1 MITVQTLRLRG
12 LVASSLLALA
22 ACSGTPSQPDQ
33 SPGEAAAGQPMAG
46 QPSRTAGGSG
56 SQDPIPESQRRGV
69 LLARALE
76 NGKQFLAVGQYEQAR
91 GEALFALELDPKSS
105 EARELLAKCQAVLAD
120 APLTSPQGR
129 LDQAVMLDKIRA
141 ERERSIVENDLQ
153 MGRANLQQG
162 NFGRAVDHFERA
174 AIALRFSPYTQ
185 PNDPKRKEVEAELAN
200 AREAK
205 AKAEADRIDRA
216 KSASEEELR
225 RLEAEQQVA
234 RSLRVER
241 MLEQANLSFQAG
253 RYEESLKLVDQALLL
268 DPINPTATALRDLAD
283 RARHNTTV
291 DNARERFR
299 IEWNKT
305 FLELQHSNL
314 PQTETVQFNPERWA
328 LVSQR
333 APASFTTPNDLYAPE
348 NQAVIE
354 VLESTDRASEH
365 HFPLGTTLADWAAH
379 YAQRTNITFFI
390 EESAKAL
397 PVEQTTLSD
406 FHLPRKSVAEALRN
420 IQAQTGVAFKVRDGM
435 VRLAASTGTP
445 DGPYFVDKILVHD
458 LVKGYRDKPG
468 PVLTL
473 PVPGVDVPL
482 FPEGE
487 ENPPPPVVDE
497 AKLQDLLKGLIAQD
511 KWDGNPFTM
520 NIQAGVMFV
529 YANADTHRQ
538 ISQVVNQLRKHVG
551 IQVDLESRFL
561 KVEDSFLED
570 VGVDLRGLGDQ
581 SAQGLAGRGLEK
593 NGLRP
598 NAGFEDFGPRQQ
610 QNASVPGVVGTG
622 TSPGLFFDNGR
633 DGDYMARIENLYNG
647 TLGGRRDGLSNAG
660 GLALQYAFL
669 DDTEV
674 ELVLRAVAKQERSET
689 IDAPRLL
696 VFNNVQA
703 SMHHLQNIA
712 YIRDFDVEIAQNA
725 AVANPVVGV
734 VHEGVTLDVK
744 PVVDA
749 DLRFIT
755 MELRPTVMT
764 LQLPIPTFTTT
775 LGVGQPISIQIPEVN
790 LQKVRTTVTLP
801 DGGTMM
807 LGGMRL
813 VERQNM
819 RSTVPLIGN
828 LPGLSWLFT
837 RKGTSVQNRKILILI
852 KARII
857 LMNEWEPTTVVG
869 QDGRMVSAK

>member
-33 SPGEAAAGQPMAG
+33 PSAEPSNGSSNGQPMA
-46 QPSRTAGGSG
+46 QPKVG
-56 SQDPIPESQRRGV
+56 SQDPVPESQRRGV

-76 NGKQFLAVGQYEQAR
+76 NGKQFLAIGQYEQAR
-91 GEALFALELDPKSS
+91 SEALFALELDPKSG

-141 ERERSIVENDLQ
+141 ERERAIVENELQ
-153 MGRANLQQG
+153 LGRANLQQG

-185 PNDPKRKEVEAELAN
+185 PNDPKRKEVEAELAS
-200 AREAK
+200 AQDAK
-205 AKAEADRIDRA
+205 AKAEIERLDRA
-216 KSASEEELR
+216 KIASERELAQ
-225 RLEAEQQVA
+225 LEAEQQVA

-253 RYEESLKLVDQALLL
+253 QYDQSLKLVDQALML
-268 DPINPTATALRDLAD
+268 DPTNPTATALRDLAD
-283 RARHNTTV
+283 RARHNTAV
-291 DNARERFR
+291 DNSRERFR

-328 LVSQR
+328 MVSQR
-333 APASFTTPNDLYAPE
+333 EPASFTQTTNLETPE
-348 NQAVIE
+348 NQAVWQRLQE
-354 VLESTDRASEH
+354 TAFEH
-365 HFPLGTTLADWAAH
+365 NFPSGTAVADWAAY
-379 YAQRTNITFFI
+379 YAERTGVTFLV
-390 EESAKAL
+390 EDEVRAL
-397 PVEQTTLSD
+397 PAEQTTLSD
-406 FHLPRKSVAEALRN
+406 FHLPRKPVAEALRN
-420 IQAQTGVAFKVRDGM
+420 IQAQTGVAFRVRDGM

-445 DGPYFVDKILVHD
+445 DGPYFVHKIHVND
-458 LVKGYRDKPG
+458 LVKGYRDRPG
-468 PVLTL
+468 PQLTL
-473 PVPGVDVPL
+473 PIPGVDVPL
-482 FPEGE
+482 FPEAD
-487 ENPPPPVVDE
+487 ENVPPPVVDE
-497 AKLQDLLKGLIAQD
+497 GKLQELLKGMIAQD

-529 YANADTHRQ
+529 YANSDTHRQ
-538 ISQVVNQLRKHVG
+538 VDQVVEQLRKHVG
-551 IQVDLESRFL
+551 IQIDVESRFL

-570 VGVDLRGLGDQ
+570 VGIDLRGLGDQ
-581 SAQGLAGRGLEK
+581 SSQGLAGRGLEK

-598 NAGFEDFGPRQQ
+598 NAGFDDFGPKVQ
-610 QNASVPGVVGTG
+610 QNASVPGLVGTG
-622 TSPGLFFDNGR
+622 TSPGVFFDNGR

-674 ELVLRAVAKQERSET
+674 ELVLRAVAKQERSEQV
-689 IDAPRLL
+689 DAPRLL

-703 SMHHLQNIA
+703 SMHHLHNIA

-749 DLRFIT
+749 DLKFIT

-819 RSTVPLIGN
+819 RSSVPLIGS
-828 LPGLSWLFT
+828 LPGLSWLFS

-857 LMNEWEPTTVVG
+857 LMDEWEPATVVG
-869 QDGRMVSAK
+869 PDGRIVSSK

>member
-22 ACSGTPSQPDQ
+22 ACSGAPNQADQ
-33 SPGEAAAGQPMAG
+33 SPTPNEPTGGESMVRPRADNPA
-46 QPSRTAGGSG
+46 G
-56 SQDPIPESQRRGV
+56 SQDPVPESQRREA

-76 NGKQFLAVGQYEQAR
+76 NGRQFLAVGQYEQAR
-91 GEALFALELDPKSS
+91 GEALFALELDPKS
-105 EARELLAKCQAVLAD
+105 EAGRELLEKCQRVLAD
-120 APLTSPQGR
+120 APMTAPQGR

-141 ERERSIVENDLQ
+141 ERERALVERELQ
-153 MGRANLQQG
+153 LGRANQQQG

-185 PNDPKRKEVEAELAN
+185 ANDPKRKEVEAELAA
-200 AREAK
+200 ARDAK
-205 AKAEADRIDRA
+205 TKAEIESQERA
-216 KSASEEELR
+216 KIASEAELA
-225 RLEAEQQVA
+225 RLEEEQKVA
-234 RSLRVER
+234 RALRVER
-241 MLEQANLSFQAG
+241 MLEQANLRFQG
-253 RYEESLKLVDQALLL
+253 GQYEDSLRLVDQALLL
-268 DPINPTATALRDLAD
+268 DPTNPTATALRDLAD
-283 RARHNTTV
+283 RARHNTSI
-291 DNARERFR
+291 DNSRERFR

-314 PQTETVQFNPERWA
+314 PQTEVVQFNPERWA
-328 LVSQR
+328 VVSQR
-333 APASFTTPNDLYAPE
+333 EPATFTQPTDLYTPE
-348 NQAVIE
+348 NQAVIRE
-354 VLESTDRASEH
+354 LERTDNASEH
-365 HFPLGTTLADWAAH
+365 HFPIGTTLADWAAF
-379 YAQRTNITFFI
+379 YAAQTNITFFI
-390 EESAKAL
+390 EQSAKDL
-397 PVEQTTLSD
+397 PAEQTTLSD
-406 FHLPRKSVAEALRN
+406 FHLPRKSVADALRN
-420 IQAQTGVAFKVRDGM
+420 IQAQTGVAFRVRDGM
-435 VRLAASTGTP
+435 VRLAASSGVP
-445 DGPYFVDKILVHD
+445 DGPYFVHKIHVQD
-458 LVKGYRDKPG
+458 LVKGYRDRPG
-468 PVLTL
+468 PNLTL
-473 PVPGVDVPL
+473 PIPGVDVPL
-482 FPEGE
+482 FPESD

-497 AKLQDLLKGLIAQD
+497 GKLQELLKGLIAAD

-520 NIQAGVMFV
+520 NIQAGVMYV
-529 YANADTHRQ
+529 YANAATHAEVDR
-538 ISQVVNQLRKHVG
+538 VVEQLRKYVG
-551 IQVDLESRFL
+551 IQINIESRFL

-581 SAQGLAGRGLEK
+581 SSQGLAGRGLEK
-593 NGLRP
+593 KGLRP
-598 NAGFEDFGPRQQ
+598 NAGFDDFGPKQQ
-610 QNASVPGVVGTG
+610 QNASVPGTVGTG
-622 TSPGLFFDNGR
+622 TSPGVFFDNGR

-674 ELVLRAVAKQERSET
+674 ELVLRAVAKQERSQT
-689 IDAPRLL
+689 IDAPSLL

-712 YIRDFDVEIAQNA
+712 YIRDFDVEIAQFA

-749 DLRFIT
+749 DLKFIT

-775 LGVGQPISIQIPEVN
+775 LGVGQPISIQTPEVN

-801 DGGTMM
+801 DGSTMM

-819 RSTVPLIGN
+819 RSTVPLIGS
-828 LPGLSWLFT
+828 LPGLSWLFS
-837 RKGTSVQNRKILILI
+837 RQGTSVQNRKILILI

-857 LMNEWEPTTVVG
+857 LMDEWEPKAVVG
-869 QDGRMVSAK
+869 PDGHVVSAR